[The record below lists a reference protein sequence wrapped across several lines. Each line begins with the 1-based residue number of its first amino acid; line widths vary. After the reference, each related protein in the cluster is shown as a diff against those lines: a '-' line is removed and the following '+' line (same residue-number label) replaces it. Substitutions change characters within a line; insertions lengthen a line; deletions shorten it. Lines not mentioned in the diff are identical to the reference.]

1 MFGPSIVTETGLR
14 GRDDMQA
21 AISVILANAKDGRGS
36 ALSLYGD
43 VGVGKTALL
52 DAAADQVRSFLVLA
66 TSGSEREADL
76 PFAGLHRLLSPV
88 VDRVASLPAPQATI
102 LTRVLESGACGPDE
116 MFALDAAVLGL
127 LRLIAADRTLLCCI
141 DDVQWLD
148 RPSLDSLAFAARRLH
163 AERIAMLFAARTGD
177 RAVDLLPG
185 VTSAGVFDLD
195 HATSRDLLAD
205 LVPGGLAGDVAGVLA
220 TLSGGNPLALVELAR
235 SLTPEQKRGE
245 TAPPRSLPP
254 DSVLMRV
261 LRGRVAQLPAD
272 TQWLVLLAAADADLD
287 VGALMRAS
295 RASGIDIAAL
305 EPAERANL
313 VQIRGNSLVFPQ
325 PLLRTILYDDAT
337 LAQRR
342 AVHLLLTQILDPE
355 TQPLRYSL
363 HLAAVAEGPDP
374 GLADALARAASTQ
387 GSPRAAASRALER
400 AAELTTDPVVAATHL
415 VAAARQAWEGGEPH
429 RARMLL
435 RRVQPTAVPQH
446 VNAQSELLL
455 GEIELRAGT
464 ISHARQT
471 LLAAAGDLG
480 QDRQLALSAMMRA
493 SEALCLTGE
502 YPRLADVARQALA
515 LRRSEEPLGTQLL
528 FEQFAGLTAMFQ
540 GNHKVGVAALRR
552 VLALADELHD
562 AVALIRA
569 SMAAVVLG
577 DDAQAYRL
585 AHRAVSVARSTG
597 DASSVPQ
604 ALELAAAAE
613 LALGRYAA
621 VRATL
626 LEALPLARAT
636 GQESLASN
644 ILSTLA
650 VVAGVAGDRDECLKR
665 VHEARAHT
673 AAHGVTRAQA
683 LIDWALGALDLAAGK
698 PADALARLKALVS
711 SKSGRGQLVIQ
722 IAATPYLVEAA
733 VRCGEREVA
742 DRAVSLFA
750 PWATN
755 TENTAWLALLA
766 RCRGLLAATDDE
778 ADKHF
783 GDALR
788 LHLAGE
794 SEFDQ
799 ARTELLYGQEL
810 RRARRPSAAREHLRH
825 ALEAFQRLEVP
836 LWVEQA
842 ATELRA
848 AGDHVEHRQV
858 SVAEALTP
866 QQLQIARLAAA
877 GATNREV
884 AKHLFLSTR
893 TVDHHMRNIF
903 ARLGIRSRVDLA
915 KLMN

>member
-1 MFGPSIVTETGLR
+1 MFGPSIVTDTGLR
-14 GRDDMQA
+14 GRADLRE
-21 AISVILANAKDGRGS
+21 AIAVILASAVDGQGA

-52 DAAADQVRSFLVLA
+52 DAAAADAGLFIVLR
-66 TSGSEREADL
+66 TGGSEREVDL
-76 PFAGLHRLLSPV
+76 PFAGLHRLLGPV
-88 VDRVASLPAPQATI
+88 ADRVSTLPAAQATI
-102 LTRVLESGACGPDE
+102 LTRVMETGACGPDE
-116 MFALDAAVLGL
+116 TFALAAAVLGL
-127 LRLIAADRTLLCCI
+127 VRLISAERPVLCCI

-148 RPSLDSLAFAARRLH
+148 RLSLDALCFAARRLH
-163 AERIAMLFAARTGD
+163 AERIAMLFATRTGD
-177 RAVDLLPG
+177 RSVDLLPG

-220 TLSGGNPLALVELAR
+220 SLSGGSPLALVELAR

-245 TAPPRSLPP
+245 NAPPRTLPP
-254 DSVLMRV
+254 DSMLLRV

-313 VQIRGNSLVFPQ
+313 VQIRGSALVFPQ
-325 PLLRTILYDDAT
+325 PLLRAIVYDDAT

-374 GLADALARAASTQ
+374 GLADALARAATTQ

-471 LLAAAGDLG
+471 LLAAAGDLA

-540 GNHKVGVAALRR
+540 GNHEIGIAALRR

-569 SMAAVVLG
+569 SMAAVVIG

-585 AHRAVSVARSTG
+585 AHRAVTVARSTG

-621 VRATL
+621 ARATL
-626 LEALPLARAT
+626 IEGLPLARAT

-644 ILSTLA
+644 ILATLA
-650 VVAGVAGDRDECLKR
+650 LIAGVAGDREACLTR
-665 VHEARAHT
+665 VAEARAHT

-711 SKSGRGQLVIQ
+711 SKGRGQLVIQ

-733 VRCGEREVA
+733 VRCGERKVA
-742 DRAVSLFA
+742 EHAVRLFG

-755 TENTAWLALLA
+755 TDNTAWLALLA
-766 RCRGLLAATDDE
+766 RCRGLLAQTDDE

-836 LWVEQA
+836 LWVDQA

-858 SVAEALTP
+858 SVVDALTP